1 MAKMQVWENFYSS
14 TPTDYSG
21 DEPESRLEI
30 KKKNK
35 PKFLIKMSHFTLS
48 GNLYR
53 SDGPRTPVIDIDTW
67 VDVVHLHE
75 TRLLDTKSIFRTQ
88 SPILDIKSNMELF
101 AKIINS
107 YVSWTIFAKS
117 FVLDIRIG
125 SEYAFGQGSDTTVLT
140 EIIFIV
146 HNSKFVSNANLN
158 VLENVTPTLIQNRWD
173 RPFIFKK

>member
-1 MAKMQVWENFYSS
+1 
-14 TPTDYSG
+14 
-21 DEPESRLEI
+21 
-30 KKKNK
+30 
-35 PKFLIKMSHFTLS
+35 
-48 GNLYR
+48 
-53 SDGPRTPVIDIDTW
+53 
-67 VDVVHLHE
+67 
-75 TRLLDTKSIFRTQ
+75 
-88 SPILDIKSNMELF
+88 MELF